1 MKLKDL
7 AHNFHSEL
15 DSIYGIDEV
24 DSFFYLLTEHYLNFR
39 RIQVATNP
47 DLNLDFEQKIKFD
60 KALEELKT
68 QRPIQYIIG
77 ETTFNGLRI
86 LTNESVLIPRPE
98 TEELVAW
105 VNNEIQNGSTKKLNI
120 LDIGTGSGCIAIAIA
135 NTYPNANVYAIDI
148 SANALK
154 LAELSAKLN
163 AVDVQFGLADI
174 LNEDD
179 NLFPENIKFD
189 IIVSNPPYVR
199 IEEKEQ
205 MKANVLN
212 NEPHIALFVEDND
225 PLIFYR
231 HIVGFAEKN
240 LSENGLLFFEI
251 NEYLGNDIRKLM
263 EDSMFDQVELR
274 RDIFDKERMVKINR
288 SL

>member
-1 MKLKDL
+1 
-7 AHNFHSEL
+7 
-15 DSIYGIDEV
+15 
-24 DSFFYLLTEHYLNFR
+24 
-39 RIQVATNP
+39 
-47 DLNLDFEQKIKFD
+47 
-60 KALEELKT
+60 
-68 QRPIQYIIG
+68 
-77 ETTFNGLRI
+77 
-86 LTNESVLIPRPE
+86 
-98 TEELVAW
+98 VAW